1 MQTFM
6 RRSCTMRL
14 YRAASK
20 RDKAILAVRRK
31 TPFMAR
37 WISRF
42 ALLAGCLS
50 LSIAVGS
57 MDQALA
63 QTPAK
68 VLFGKEKL
76 PANLQARA
84 IGSYAKGC
92 QAGAVAL
99 PVDGPAWQA
108 MRLSRNRNWGQP
120 VLIDF
125 LEKLAAD
132 AKAYDG
138 WNGLLVGDIAQP
150 RGGPMTSGHASHQ
163 IGLDADIWLRPMPA
177 GRFSKKERESV
188 SAISMLKSGTRTVD
202 PNKFTAAHFRLIKR
216 AASTPGVARIFVHP
230 GIKKALCDM
239 AGSDRSWLRQ
249 VRPWYGHHYHFHVR
263 LSCPPGQTGC
273 KNQAPPPAGDGCG
286 KDLAWWLSDAPWTP
300 KKPDPNKPVVKKR
313 AVTLADL
320 PDACR
325 AVLAAA
331 PTPGA
336 VVASSEVG
344 NAAYVPIEADRT
356 LTVLPKPRPLYY

>member
-1 MQTFM
+1 MQSDFAQMKTNRDEKSSTRKGRI
-6 RRSCTMRL
+6 RRHLGGSLMLVAGSLAMTAM
-14 YRAASK
+14 AASF
-20 RDKAILAVRRK
+20 DVAV
-31 TPFMAR
+31 
-37 WISRF
+37 
-42 ALLAGCLS
+42 
-50 LSIAVGS
+50 
-57 MDQALA
+57 A

-68 VLFGKEKL
+68 TLFGKVKL

-84 IGSYAKGC
+84 LGSYAKGC

-150 RGGPMTSGHASHQ
+150 RGGPMSSGHASHQ
-163 IGLDADIWLRPMPA
+163 IGLDADIWLRPMPDR
-177 GRFSKKERESV
+177 RFSMDERESV
-188 SAISMLKSGTRTVD
+188 SAISMLKDGTRTVD
-202 PNKFTAAHFRLIKR
+202 PKKFTQAHFRLIKR

-230 GIKKALCDM
+230 GIKQALCSM
-239 AGSDRSWLRQ
+239 AGNDRDWLRQ
-249 VRPWYGHHYHFHVR
+249 VRPWYGHYYHFHVR
-263 LSCPPGQTGC
+263 LACPPGSTGC
-273 KNQAPPPAGDGCG
+273 KDQAPPPAGDGCG

-300 KKPDPNKPVVKKR
+300 KKPDPKKPPVKKR
-313 AVTLADL
+313 PVTLDDL

-325 AVLAAA
+325 AVLAA
-331 PTPGA
+331 PDKPGA
-336 VVASSEVG
+336 KVASALVG
-344 NAAYVPIEADRT
+344 SAAYVPIEAEQI
-356 LTVLPKPRPLYY
+356 LKALPKPRPLYY